1 MIKIYMEWSHM
12 CDLYIFLIFDILQL
26 QRFAIA
32 FYVFNALHDQI
43 YLIII
48 RLRDMNRGHISFQL
62 RRSVI
67 TVF

>member
-1 MIKIYMEWSHM
+1 MVSYVRFIYFFNFG
-12 CDLYIFLIFDILQL
+12 YFTQL